1 VTTIDLS
8 VATVEAA
15 VTVPVTGLAAV
26 AVDVPAVTVA
36 AATPAT
42 AAVQLQ
48 AMPGGPSVIAVPYAN
63 WPPADPQPNILYLR
77 LAP

>member
-1 VTTIDLS
+1 MTTIDLS
-8 VATVEAA
+8 VSVPQAA
-15 VTVPVTGLAAV
+15 VTVPLRPVSTV
-26 AVDVPAVTVA
+26 AVSTLQAALAVS
-36 AATPAT
+36 PSST

-48 AMPGGPSVIAVPYAN
+48 AMPGGPTVVAVDYDD

>member
-26 AVDVPAVTVA
+26 AVSTPQAALAVS
-36 AATPAT
+36 PSST

-48 AMPGGPSVIAVPYAN
+48 AMPGGPTVVAVDYDD
-63 WPPADPQPNILYLR
+63 WPPTDPQPNILYLR